1 MARDRYLIGTPSR
14 LQPQIYILMSILP
27 QCSSLLNS
35 NMSTS
40 KKRKLDHE
48 SPQPNALPR
57 LPPILSSALE
67 TAAFTHA
74 SLSNANTIS
83 YERLE
88 FLGDAYIELIATRL
102 IYPAFP
108 TLTAGRMSQK
118 RELLVKNETLAE
130 YALAYGFDKRA
141 KLPRDFWGLGPGRG
155 KLWTKTMGDIFE
167 AYVAAVVL
175 DDPKG
180 GFETV
185 ETWLQAL
192 WRDKLFGKEQVDREV
207 M

>member
-1 MARDRYLIGTPSR
+1 
-14 LQPQIYILMSILP
+14 MSA
-27 QCSSLLNS
+27 
-35 NMSTS
+35 S
-40 KKRKLDHE
+40 KKRKLDHK
-48 SPQPNALPR
+48 SPHPNSLPP
-57 LPPILSSALE
+57 LPPILSPALE

-74 SLSNANTIS
+74 SLYNPNTTS

-108 TLTAGRMSQK
+108 TLPPGRMSQK

-141 KLPRDFWGLGPGRG
+141 KLPRDFWGLGAGRG

-175 DDPKG
+175 SDPKG
-180 GFETV
+180 GFELV
-185 ETWLQAL
+185 ETWLQEL
-192 WRDKLFGKEQVDREV
+192 WREKLFGKDEGDGEV
-207 M
+207 V

>member
-1 MARDRYLIGTPSR
+1 
-14 LQPQIYILMSILP
+14 
-27 QCSSLLNS
+27 
-35 NMSTS
+35 MSTS

-48 SPQPNALPR
+48 STLPNLLPP
-57 LPPILSSALE
+57 LPPIPSSALE

-74 SLSNANTIS
+74 SLSNPNTTS

-108 TLTAGRMSQK
+108 TLTPGRMSQK

-130 YALAYGFDKRA
+130 YAVAYGFDKRA
-141 KLPRDFWGLGPGRG
+141 KLPRDFWELGPGRG

-175 DDPKG
+175 SDPVG

-192 WRDKLFGKEQVDREV
+192 WNEKLFGKEQVDREV
-207 M
+207 V

>member
-1 MARDRYLIGTPSR
+1 
-14 LQPQIYILMSILP
+14 
-27 QCSSLLNS
+27 
-35 NMSTS
+35 MSTS

-48 SPQPNALPR
+48 SPQPPHQNSLPP
-57 LPPILSSALE
+57 LPPILSPALE
-67 TAAFTHA
+67 SAAFTHA
-74 SLSNANTIS
+74 SLCNPNTPS

-108 TLTAGRMSQK
+108 TLTPGRMSQK

-141 KLPRDFWGLGPGRG
+141 RLPRDFFGLGSRRG
-155 KLWTKTMGDIFE
+155 KLWTKTMGDLFE

-175 DDPKG
+175 SDPKG

-185 ETWLQAL
+185 EAWLTEL
-192 WRDKLFGKEQVDREV
+192 WREKLFGKEEMDREV
-207 M
+207 V

>member
-1 MARDRYLIGTPSR
+1 
-14 LQPQIYILMSILP
+14 
-27 QCSSLLNS
+27 
-35 NMSTS
+35 MSTS

-48 SPQPNALPR
+48 SPQPPHQNSLPP
-57 LPPILSSALE
+57 LPPILSPALE
-67 TAAFTHA
+67 SAAFTHA
-74 SLSNANTIS
+74 SLCNPNTPS

-108 TLTAGRMSQK
+108 TLTPGRMSQK

-141 KLPRDFWGLGPGRG
+141 RLPRDFFGLGSGRG
-155 KLWTKTMGDIFE
+155 KLWTKTMGDLFE

-175 DDPKG
+175 SDPKG

-185 ETWLQAL
+185 EAWLTEL
-192 WRDKLFGKEQVDREV
+192 WREKLFGKEEMDREV
-207 M
+207 V